1 MDELKK
7 EIGKRIAE
15 IRKAKKLNQEEL
27 KELIG
32 APTVQMISGWENGH
46 SFPSVPY
53 LVIFAKKLDTSLDY
67 LLLGNKKDAQDKS
80 IITYKDAAEYILQ
93 FVFSGLF
100 DISGYQYG
108 PNEKQYA
115 VTLTSKDAKIRDFK
129 LELDNLMVA
138 ANSLR
143 PELLRQALS
152 DLLKK
157 YDYAIKKT
165 NEK

>member
-1 MDELKK
+1 MNELKK

-67 LLLGNKKDAQDKS
+67 LLLGNKKDAKDKT
-80 IITYKDAAEYILQ
+80 IVTYKDAAECILQ

-100 DISGYQYG
+100 DIDGYHCG
-108 PNEKQYA
+108 MDKKQYA
-115 VTLTSKDAKIRDFK
+115 VTLTSMNIKIRDFK

-138 ANSLR
+138 AKTLK
-143 PELLRQALS
+143 PELLKQALS
-152 DLLKK
+152 DLLEK
-157 YDYAIKKT
+157 YDYPIKNSK
-165 NEK
+165 

>member
-67 LLLGNKKDAQDKS
+67 LLLGNKKDVEDKT
-80 IITYKDAAEYILQ
+80 IVTYKDAAEYILQ
-93 FVFSGLF
+93 FVISGLF

-108 PNEKQYA
+108 ADQGQYA
-115 VTLTSKDAKIRDFK
+115 VTLTSRDKKIRDFK

-138 ANSLR
+138 AKTLK
-143 PELLRQALS
+143 PELLKQALS
-152 DLLKK
+152 DLLEK
-157 YDYAIKKT
+157 YDYPIKNSK
-165 NEK
+165 

>member
-53 LVIFAKKLDTSLDY
+53 LVIFAKKLDISLDY
-67 LLLGNKKDAQDKS
+67 LLLGNKKDVQDKT
-80 IITYKDAAEYILQ
+80 IVTYKDAAEYILQ

-100 DISGYQYG
+100 EISGYQYG
-108 PNEKQYA
+108 VSKEQYT
-115 VTLTSKDAKIRDFK
+115 VTLTSNDKKIRDFK

-138 ANSLR
+138 AKTLK
-143 PELLRQALS
+143 PELLKQALS
-152 DLLKK
+152 DLLEK
-157 YDYAIKKT
+157 YDYPIKNSK
-165 NEK
+165 

>member
-53 LVIFAKKLDTSLDY
+53 LVIFAKKLDISLDY
-67 LLLGNKKDAQDKS
+67 LLLGNKKDAQDKT
-80 IITYKDAAEYILQ
+80 IVTYKDAAEYILQ

-100 DISGYQYG
+100 NIEGYQYG
-108 PNEKQYA
+108 ASEEQYA
-115 VTLTSKDAKIRDFK
+115 VTLTSKNKKIRDFK

-138 ANSLR
+138 AKTLK
-143 PELLRQALS
+143 PELLKQALS
-152 DLLKK
+152 DLLEK
-157 YDYAIKKT
+157 YDYPIKNSK
-165 NEK
+165 